1 MFYTL
6 CYFLLI
12 LDSIFFVFFFVSV
25 DLYIVGT
32 ANAGKSS
39 LFNAL
44 LASDYCKSSARDLI
58 ERATVS
64 VWPGDLEFV
73 KLPYSLYNLHAPV
86 ITMWPHK
93 GQRFKR
99 CRASLN
105 TPTSSMV

>member
-1 MFYTL
+1 MKEHFTCFILYVT
-6 CYFLLI
+6 FLLI
-12 LDSIFFVFFFVSV
+12 LDSIFFVSFFVSV

-64 VWPGDLEFV
+64 VWPGDLKFV
-73 KLPYSLYNLHAPV
+73 KL
-86 ITMWPHK
+86 
-93 GQRFKR
+93 QRNK
-99 CRASLN
+99 
-105 TPTSSMV
+105 